1 MAWAV
6 CINNTFGEST
16 FIKYINLSLTMSCV
30 AGILSLTF
38 PRMQTVMTPT
48 GACKWT
54 LRDLSTGQSADSNPS
69 RFLCWAQPHRLV
81 HDLLFR

>member
-1 MAWAV
+1 M
-6 CINNTFGEST
+6 FS
-16 FIKYINLSLTMSCV
+16 V

-54 LRDLSTGQSADSNPS
+54 LLDTLAAQFADPQ
-69 RFLCWAQPHRLV
+69 L
-81 HDLLFR
+81 